1 MSVDLSHSW
10 PSWFRSARRL
20 VAASA
25 LAGLCFVLADVWAR
39 HDWQQVNLGWH
50 LGAST
55 ALYVAWGVGVG
66 VGLLLLE
73 LISSQVAKGL
83 RKTRAGNALRLWR
96 WLPVVLL
103 VLLAG
108 WGAHSLVMPLVSH
121 GKAARLARFAWPV
134 GLLLGSSVVLA
145 RWLILRVTRSLSPR
159 TPLVFAGLLFAIAL
173 LAMCLDL
180 TVLISLYASL
190 HALFEAAALLALI
203 GSAWCLLTALERDAR
218 RVGQA
223 LNVIAG
229 VATLSLLAFPFWRT
243 RLFDELRPAWREP
256 VYVGRL
262 MARVQTVE
270 EDLLGEESADPPG
283 VKRLKRTYDLTVT
296 TEKPEWSS
304 PPALPKATEAALA
317 ELRPDPEK
325 LNVLVYYVDTLRAD
339 IASDPHVMPNFAQFC
354 EESLCF
360 ERAYSAASD
369 TVSTL
374 PVVIGGRFDG
384 PNKHAPTVLGQAEH
398 AGRETTLIIPRS
410 AGEFLGRELPTFKFN
425 RMETVADYNPGEQ
438 VWGYGATQPTAG
450 KLVDRAIATLFDGE
464 GKAPL
469 PSADRALGAPRV
481 QDLRRPGLPSVP
493 NLNREA
499 LDRAEQP
506 FFGWVFNFDVHNW
519 RELDEAYVNERAAT
533 LGVGDKEDPIWRY
546 RVVAHAVDEEFGRLM
561 RELDKRGLKDN
572 TLVVIMADHGEA
584 LGRHGFW
591 VHSTF
596 LWEGLVH
603 VPLAIRI
610 PGVTPKKV
618 SRPISLADLA
628 PTLVRS
634 LEPTRSLAGY
644 HGEDL
649 LVHALPQPPA
659 RRLPILMEAWYK
671 TDRLRIG
678 VIDPDRR
685 LKLVVPLES
694 GVPEVHRLDDAD
706 PEATDVSQEESAA
719 LLGMLDHLVG
729 SPLFPRPA
737 PPSKPTVAT
746 R

>member
-1 MSVDLSHSW
+1 M
-10 PSWFRSARRL
+10 
-20 VAASA
+20 AASA

-55 ALYVAWGVGVG
+55 ALYVAWGVGAG
-66 VGLLLLE
+66 VGLLLVE
-73 LISSQVAKGL
+73 LVSAQVARLL
-83 RKTRAGNALRLWR
+83 RKSRAGNALRLAR
-96 WLPVVLL
+96 WLPVLL
-103 VLLAG
+103 LIGLAG
-108 WGAHSLVMPLVSH
+108 WGAHSLITPLVSH
-121 GKAARLARFAWPV
+121 GKAARLASFAWPV
-134 GLLLGSSVVLA
+134 GFALGASVVLA
-145 RWLILRVTRSLSPR
+145 RWLILRVARSESPR
-159 TPLVFAGLLFAIAL
+159 TPLVFAAALFSIAV
-173 LAMCLDL
+173 LAMALDL

-190 HALFEAAALLALI
+190 HALFEATALLSLI

-218 RVGQA
+218 RVARA
-223 LNVIAG
+223 LDVIAG
-229 VATLSLLAFPFWRT
+229 LAVVSLLAFPFWRA

-270 EDLLGEESADPPG
+270 EDLLGEESADSPG
-283 VKRLKRTYDLTVT
+283 VKRLKRNYDLTVT
-296 TEKPEWSS
+296 SQKPEWSA
-304 PPALPKATEAALA
+304 PPALPKETEEALA
-317 ELRPDPEK
+317 GLRPDPEQ

-339 IASDPHVMPNFAQFC
+339 IASDPKVMPNFVHFC

-360 ERAYSAASD
+360 DNAYSAASD

-374 PVVIGGRFDG
+374 PVVLGGRFDG
-384 PNKHAPTVLGQAEH
+384 PNKQAPTVLGQAEH
-398 AGRETTLIIPRS
+398 SGRETTLIIPRS
-410 AGEFLGRELPTFKFN
+410 AGEFLGRELPSFKFN

-438 VWGYGATQPTAG
+438 VWGYGATQPTAA

-464 GKAPL
+464 GRSALPLADNRGLAPSR
-469 PSADRALGAPRV
+469 SADS
-481 QDLRRPGLPSVP
+481 RRPAAVLVERAPGVS
-493 NLNREA
+493 RDA

-519 RELDEAYVNERAAT
+519 RELDGAYVDERAAT
-533 LGVGDKEDPIWRY
+533 LGVEDEEDPIWRY
-546 RVVAHAVDEEFGRLM
+546 RVAARAVDEEFGRLM
-561 RELDKRGLKDN
+561 RELERRGLKDR

-603 VPLAIRI
+603 VPLAMRI
-610 PGVTPKKV
+610 PGVTPRRV
-618 SRPISLADLA
+618 TRPISLADVA
-628 PTLVRS
+628 PTLVRA

-649 LVHALPQPPA
+649 LVHALPNVPA

-678 VIDPDRR
+678 VIDSERR

-694 GVPEVHRLDDAD
+694 GVPEVHRLDDRD
-706 PEATDVSQEESAA
+706 PEATDVSQQQSAA
-719 LLGMLDHLVG
+719 LLEMLDQLVG
-729 SPLFPRPA
+729 SPLFPRPE
-737 PPSKPTVAT
+737 PPAKPKVAA